1 MSPGKNGFE
10 VGVGP
15 VRWTQDALKDPVV
28 AGAKARTAV
37 AHWHGD
43 TYTPVPGATLLAST
57 DRYTQQAFR
66 LGRSYGF
73 QFHLELTA
81 KELGRWLELGAED
94 LSTRG
99 KDLEELKAQLPK
111 LKAAEAEN
119 TQLLQRLA
127 HELAKGLRAP

>member
-1 MSPGKNGFE
+1 
-10 VGVGP
+10 
-15 VRWTQDALKDPVV
+15 VV